1 MTEFEDRLKQMQETW
16 DGIASGEGM
25 PGQVPEGIY
34 RMQLQSAELK
44 VSESSDKLMI
54 HRENY
59 ILDGEHAGQ
68 VVHDYLHLETERGP
82 FFVGLWIEQMGFE
95 IPENAGDIE
104 ATVEAIAQTAPI
116 YTGQVKINNGFPNV
130 RVKNVEELDTG
141 GAGPGKPSSPTPEEP
156 DPEPSGDDNVDGGE
170 SLGDR
175 LRAFAEAQDL
185 DGIADLTSDELLTEI
200 VEEYDWDKKFLTPEE
215 ISLLEEIGA
224 GFTGEKKPKPK
235 PTPKAEPKPRG
246 RPKKVQAKKTA
257 MKKSGAKRKK

>member
-1 MTEFEDRLKQMQETW
+1 MSEFEDRLQQMQETW
-16 DGIASGEGM
+16 GGIASGEGM

-44 VSESSDKLMI
+44 LSESSDKLMI

-68 VVHDYLHLETERGP
+68 VVHDYLNLETERGP

-95 IPENAGDIE
+95 IPENSKDIE
-104 ATVEAIAQTAPI
+104 ATVEAIAQAAPI

-130 RVKNVEELDTG
+130 RVKNVEEIDTG
-141 GAGPGKPSSPTPEEP
+141 GVSAAPEEP
-156 DPEPSGDDNVDGGE
+156 DPGPSADDNVDEGD

-200 VEEYDWDKKFLTPEE
+200 VEEYDWDNKFLTPEE

-224 GFTGEKKPKPK
+224 SFTGEKPKPK
-235 PTPKAEPKPRG
+235 PKSTPKAEPKPRG
-246 RPKKVQAKKTA
+246 RPKNTPAKKTA
-257 MKKSGAKRKK
+257 VKKSGAKRKK